1 MWGRGLPPPA
11 PGRPPRVLLNSH
23 RKKVGTLRVLIL
35 ISCVLEKPGL
45 FCSERRHVH
54 PQCPQKL
61 AQRGERLAMGVS
73 EHRPQKH
80 PRVKIPPVVEFS
92 CGTVGSGYSLSLQWL
107 QFLLWRGFS
116 PQPRRGQKQQYRKTK
131 QKIFGFC
138 SRSRRMNSVNTQR
151 QQASNIYIIK
161 QGL

>member
-23 RKKVGTLRVLIL
+23 RKKAGTLRVLIL

-80 PRVKIPPVVEFS
+80 PRVKIPPVVEFP
-92 CGTVGSGYSLSLQWL
+92 CDTVGSGPSLGHSLAQTQEL
-107 QFLLWRGFS
+107 PHAMGIANKREKSSLKIIER
-116 PQPRRGQKQQYRKTK
+116 PR
-131 QKIFGFC
+131 
-138 SRSRRMNSVNTQR
+138 
-151 QQASNIYIIK
+151 
-161 QGL
+161 